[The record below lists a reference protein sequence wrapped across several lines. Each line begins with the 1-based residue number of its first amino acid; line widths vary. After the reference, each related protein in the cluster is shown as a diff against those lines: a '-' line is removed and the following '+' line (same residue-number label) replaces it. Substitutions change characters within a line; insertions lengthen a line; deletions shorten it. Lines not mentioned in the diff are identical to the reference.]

1 MTFKFKH
8 ALAVMLAAI
17 TVACSIVGT
26 IAVSAAETGTRYSTE
41 NTVSSDV
48 ADMDTEPTK
57 ATETAKPSQP
67 STKPTSKPSVVP
79 TVPPTKPIKPSVG
92 AIKNLTRTKSTTN
105 SLSFKWNKVKGAT
118 GYVIYYRN
126 NDAHKNFSR
135 LTYIKSNA
143 CTVKK
148 LKTGTWYDVKI
159 AAYVKQGGVK
169 YEGKSQTYRTAT
181 LPNSVS
187 VSLKESGSA
196 IKLSWNKIPQAT
208 GYKIY
213 RMSRNTN
220 GKYVLYKTIT
230 SNSKTSYRD
239 TGVKQGKAY
248 YYQIKAYRAIK
259 KNTYYSSPS
268 TIRCMAG
275 LSAPSISIGSKLS
288 RANLTW
294 KRTPVTP
301 TAYEIFYST
310 SKNGKYKKLGET
322 KNAFYNTKKLTAGKT
337 YYFRVRAYRYVGS
350 SSNPK
355 KYKILGT
362 YQTKGVKISK
372 NAYGVSVGGT
382 YVEISINQQHM
393 WYYKNGKLVVET
405 DVVTGNYGTNDTPK
419 GAYSI
424 IYKASPATLMQ
435 NSHVTFWLPFTSDG
449 CGIHDASWRSSWEYG
464 GTRYK
469 GHGSHGCVNTPYNAV
484 KKIYNNISSGTRV
497 VVY

>member
-1 MTFKFKH
+1 M
-8 ALAVMLAAI
+8 
-17 TVACSIVGT
+17 
-26 IAVSAAETGTRYSTE
+26 
-41 NTVSSDV
+41 
-48 ADMDTEPTK
+48 
-57 ATETAKPSQP
+57 
-67 STKPTSKPSVVP
+67 
-79 TVPPTKPIKPSVG
+79 
-92 AIKNLTRTKSTTN
+92 
-105 SLSFKWNKVKGAT
+105 
-118 GYVIYYRN
+118 
-126 NDAHKNFSR
+126 
-135 LTYIKSNA
+135 
-143 CTVKK
+143 
-148 LKTGTWYDVKI
+148 
-159 AAYVKQGGVK
+159 
-169 YEGKSQTYRTAT
+169 
-181 LPNSVS
+181 PNSVS

-294 KRTPVTP
+294 KRRLLLLQPMRFSIQPQRMANIRNSVKQRMHFITQKSSQQAKP
-301 TAYEIFYST
+301 TTSVFVLTDMSVQVAIQRNTRYSEHI
-310 SKNGKYKKLGET
+310 KQGC
-322 KNAFYNTKKLTAGKT
+322 
-337 YYFRVRAYRYVGS
+337 
-350 SSNPK
+350 
-355 KYKILGT
+355 
-362 YQTKGVKISK
+362 KISK

-424 IYKASPATLMQ
+424 IYKASPATLMN

>member
-8 ALAVMLAAI
+8 VLAVMLAAI

-79 TVPPTKPIKPSVG
+79 PTKPIKPSVG

-135 LTYIKSNA
+135 LTYVKSNA

-187 VSLKESGSA
+187 VLLKESGSA

-230 SNSKTSYRD
+230 SNSTTSYRD

-294 KRTPVTP
+294 KKTPVTP

-310 SKNGKYKKLGET
+310 SKNGKYTKLGET
-322 KNAFYNTKKLTAGKT
+322 KNAFYNTKSSQQAKPTTSVFVLTDT
-337 YYFRVRAYRYVGS
+337 
-350 SSNPK
+350 
-355 KYKILGT
+355 
-362 YQTKGVKISK
+362 
-372 NAYGVSVGGT
+372 SVQAA
-382 YVEISINQQHM
+382 IQRN
-393 WYYKNGKLVVET
+393 
-405 DVVTGNYGTNDTPK
+405 
-419 GAYSI
+419 
-424 IYKASPATLMQ
+424 
-435 NSHVTFWLPFTSDG
+435 
-449 CGIHDASWRSSWEYG
+449 
-464 GTRYK
+464 TRYSEHIK
-469 GHGSHGCVNTPYNAV
+469 Q
-484 KKIYNNISSGTRV
+484 RV
-497 VVY
+497 

>member
-8 ALAVMLAAI
+8 TLAVILAVV
-17 TVACSIVGT
+17 TVACSVVGT
-26 IAVSAAETGTRYSTE
+26 LAVSAAETDSQPATE
-41 NTVSSDV
+41 ATVASDV
-48 ADMDTEPTK
+48 TDTSVEPTQ
-57 ATETAKPSQP
+57 ATEPSQP
-67 STKPTSKPSVVP
+67 VTEPPVTP
-79 TVPPTKPIKPSVG
+79 TVSPTQPVKPNVG
-92 AIKNLTRTKSTTN
+92 AIKNLKRTQYTTN
-105 SLSFKWNKVKGAT
+105 SLSFKWDKVSGAT

-135 LTYIKSNA
+135 FTYVKSNA
-143 CTVKK
+143 CTLKK
-148 LKTGTWYDVKI
+148 IRTATWYDVKV
-159 AAYVKQGGVK
+159 AAYVEHDGVK

-181 LPNSVS
+181 LPNAVS
-187 VSLKESGSA
+187 VSLKESGAA
-196 IKLSWNKIPQAT
+196 ITLSWSKNSQAT

-213 RMSRNTN
+213 RMSGDTKGR
-220 GKYVLYKTIT
+220 YVLYKTIT
-230 SNSKTSYRD
+230 SNSTTSFRD
-239 TGVKQGKAY
+239 KGVKNGRAY
-248 YYQIKAYRAIK
+248 YYQIRAYRAIK

-268 TIRCMAG
+268 TIRCVAG
-275 LSAPSISIGSKLS
+275 LNAVNFKTDTRLS
-288 RANLTW
+288 RVNLTW
-294 KRTPVTP
+294 GKAMTTP

-310 SKNGKYKKLGET
+310 SKNGKYTKLGET
-322 KNAFYNTKKLTAGKT
+322 KNTFYNTKKLTVGKT
-337 YYFRVRAYRYVGS
+337 YYFRIRAYKYSGP

-355 KYKILGT
+355 KYKCLGT
-362 YQTKGVKISK
+362 FQTKSVKISK
-372 NAYGVSVGGT
+372 NAYGDSVGGT

-405 DVVTGNYGTNDTPK
+405 DVVTGNYGTSDTPK

-424 IYKASPATLMQ
+424 IYKASPATLME

-469 GHGSHGCVNTPYNAV
+469 GHGSHGCVNTPYNAA